1 MGMAASQARYL
12 ALVARKSNCEYE
24 GQQINQARTV
34 LSNQTANLFNQMLGL
49 SVPIPPSTQDYTK
62 QQYSYT
68 DGVNESTIDSWE
80 QLASPESDYNY
91 IVTHHYYAD
100 VYTGSQKQMNDPQ
113 VQFTGEIPTGDYS
126 TQIAAIQAALE
137 NVQNAQAAYD
147 EAEAEYQTLQQKISS
162 LTYYADNSSRTN
174 VTNSTYNPD
183 DNSYTVTYK
192 DAEGNEQNTTYV
204 SYTDN
209 PDPNVLSAVQK
220 LVQVGALK
228 KDAVNPDMT
237 DVYYN
242 AQDGTIAF
250 ASDLA
255 NLTGSITGTQTIL
268 PVYHIGGTEKPE
280 GATWKY
286 INEVLGD
293 NGELAQAK
301 AKLDSNKALL
311 DLAEAAYD
319 ALSVPSYIGNCELT
333 PISEPTED
341 QMAEINQIIKD
352 MEAQGIDSSIANCFD
367 VNTGEYKGGIY
378 TFKLNGITYFTT
390 YKDLADSAA
399 GGTGINHIDGQPK
412 MAYYNATYVRTKIEE
427 TEKALLETDGSGRF
441 TSIRFGD
448 DTITYTLNMET
459 VTDDNA
465 YQDAMN
471 QYYYESAQYD
481 KMIQDINAKT
491 SLIQQE
497 DQQLELRLKQLDT
510 EQNALSTEIDAVS
523 KVVKDNVEDSFKTFG
538 G

>member
-1 MGMAASQARYL
+1 
-12 ALVARKSNCEYE
+12 
-24 GQQINQARTV
+24 
-34 LSNQTANLFNQMLGL
+34 MLMFL
-49 SVPIPPSTQDYTK
+49 RVPNNSR
-62 QQYSYT
+62 
-68 DGVNESTIDSWE
+68 
-80 QLASPESDYNY
+80 
-91 IVTHHYYAD
+91 
-100 VYTGSQKQMNDPQ
+100 
-113 VQFTGEIPTGDYS
+113 
-126 TQIAAIQAALE
+126 IQAALE

-220 LVQVGALK
+220 LVQAGALK